1 MVDTHTLQEAIDCGI
16 VKLDE
21 AFLRQQLEM
30 SKRERI
36 LKNHPF
42 AIKQQ
47 TNGRWQTYYKDPEGK
62 KRICIQLGTKE
73 KVEDRLVAL
82 YKEAENHEKLT
93 LNKLFDEWIAYKDTI
108 TESDNTILRHKQQY
122 RKYLQDT
129 DLFKKELRKVD
140 RLSLQSFANQLI
152 KSNKMSSKQWQNVKT
167 ILNGMFGYALD
178 KGMIDSNPID
188 RLKISVKF
196 RQIPRKTG
204 KTETF
209 NTTELRALTN
219 YLEDK
224 FRETK
229 DIIYLAV
236 QLNFLIGLRVGELV
250 ALKWEDWT
258 DMTHLHVCREETRN
272 QKTREYLIVDHTKT
286 HQDRY
291 VPLVPKAISILS
303 RLKEYSLD
311 DEYIFVRE
319 SGLINSRQV
328 SYVLERYAKD
338 TGNPIKRTHKMRK
351 TYASALNAN
360 GVPVDAIRECL
371 GHSNLQTTM
380 SYLYNPLTDEETY
393 ERIKKA
399 L

>member
-1 MVDTHTLQEAIDCGI
+1 MMDIQTLQAAIDCGI

-42 AIKQQ
+42 AIRQQ
-47 TNGRWQTYYKDPEGK
+47 TNGRWQTYYKDPDGK
-62 KRICIQLGTKE
+62 KRICIQLSSKE

-82 YKEAENHEKLT
+82 YKEAENNEKLT
-93 LNKLFDEWIAYKDTI
+93 LHKLFNEWIAYKSTI
-108 TESDNTILRHKQQY
+108 TESDNTILRLKQQY
-122 RKYLQDT
+122 RKYLEDT
-129 DLFKKELRKVD
+129 PLFRSELKKVD
-140 RLSLQSFANQLI
+140 RLTLQSFANQLI
-152 KSNKMSSKQWQNVKT
+152 KDNKMSSKQWQNVKT
-167 ILNGMFGYALD
+167 ILTGMFGYAMD
-178 KGMIDSNPID
+178 KEMIDRNPMD
-188 RLKISVKF
+188 RLTISVKF

-209 NTTELRALTN
+209 NTTELRSLN
-219 YLEDK
+219 HYLEERFK
-224 FRETK
+224 ETG
-229 DIIYLAV
+229 DVIYLAV
-236 QLNFLIGLRVGELV
+236 ELNFLIGLRIGELV
-250 ALKWEDWT
+250 ALKWEDWI
-258 DMTHLHVCREETRN
+258 DMTHLHISREETRN
-272 QKTREYLIVDHTKT
+272 QKTREYCIVDHTKT

-291 VPLVPKAISILS
+291 VPLIPKAISLLS
-303 RLKEYSLD
+303 RIREYSYGE
-311 DEYIFVRE
+311 EYVFTRE
-319 SGLINSRQV
+319 DGRINSRQV
-328 SYVLERYAKD
+328 SYVLEKYAKE

-351 TYASALNAN
+351 TYASSLNAN
-360 GVPVDAIRECL
+360 GVPIDAIRECL